1 MTPVF
6 ADGAEWLLVTHIL
19 GGASAL
25 LAALVA
31 FSAKGWNVA
40 HRWHVSSGRFFFW
53 SMVLVIATALPLAI
67 RARNMFLL
75 LIGLFSFYLAWS
87 GWRYAKRRRAAPYRR
102 DRVAAALMAATSL
115 AMMGYG
121 VAMLVRGDYLGVAL
135 IVFGAIGGSLCAADL
150 RGKQGDE
157 RARIAS
163 HLTRMLAATIATLTA
178 FLVTNVKVEPAIV
191 IWLLPT
197 IVITPV
203 IALWNRRIMSGYRP
217 QGMPSGDPGAHQS

>member
-6 ADGAEWLLVTHIL
+6 ADGADWLLVTHII

-31 FSAKGWNVA
+31 FSAKAWNVA
-40 HRWHVSSGRFFFW
+40 HRWHVYSGRFFFW

-67 RARNMFLL
+67 HASNVFLL

-87 GWRYAKRRRAAPYRR
+87 GWRYAKRRRSAPYGL
-102 DRVAAALMAATSL
+102 DRVAAALMAATAL
-115 AMMGYG
+115 TMIGYG
-121 VAMLVRGDYLGVAL
+121 VAMLVGGDYRGVTL
-135 IVFGAIGGSLCAADL
+135 IMFGAIGGSLCAADL
-150 RGKQGDE
+150 RGKQVDE

-163 HLTRMLAATIATLTA
+163 HLTRMLAATIATVTA
-178 FLVTNVKVEPAIV
+178 FLVTNVEVEPAIV

-197 IVITPV
+197 IVITPL
-203 IALWNRRIMSGYRP
+203 IALWNRRIMRGYRP
-217 QGMPSGDPGAHQS
+217 KGMPSSDSSARQ

>member
-6 ADGAEWLLVTHIL
+6 ADGAEWLLVTHII
-19 GGASAL
+19 GGAFAL

-31 FSAKGWNVA
+31 FSAKAWNVA
-40 HRWHVSSGRFFFW
+40 HRWHVYSGRVFFW

-67 RARNMFLL
+67 RASHMFLL

-87 GWRYAKRRRAAPYRR
+87 GWRYAMRRRAAPYRL

-121 VAMLVRGDYLGVAL
+121 VAMLGRGDSLGVAL

-150 RGKQGDE
+150 RGTQGDE

-178 FLVTNVKVEPAIV
+178 FLVTNVKVEPALV

-197 IVITPV
+197 IVMTPV
-203 IALWNRRIMSGYRP
+203 IALWNRRIMSGDRP
-217 QGMPSGDPGAHQS
+217 QGMPSGDPGARQS